1 MPFLLVRR
9 RGEACHLR
17 THARHGRKARAA
29 WLRWAGARAACTK
42 EDVLGLPVRG
52 RAHLVLQQRPVGLK
66 GRIEVIGAAR
76 LRLRLDELVTR
87 APRGS
92 DALVR
97 PSDVA
102 RACGFDTEAAQ
113 KLTRRHGA
121 PAGRLRRLGELA
133 RLKVGHAAGRKC
145 WYRRGGRGQ
154 RREGHPGAQDLSCHY
169 RRRNHR
175 DFVG

>member
-1 MPFLLVRR
+1 MPSLLVRR

-29 WLRWAGARAACTK
+29 WLSWAGARAACTK

-52 RAHLVLQQRPVGLK
+52 RAHLVLQRRPFGLG
-66 GRIEVIGAAR
+66 GRVEVIGATR

-102 RACGFDTEAAQ
+102 RACGFDVEAAQ
-113 KLTRRHGA
+113 KLNRGHGA

-133 RLKVGHAAGRKC
+133 RLKGAH
-145 WYRRGGRGQ
+145 RRWAKSLGGMCSRRAPRSRQRTMYFRGLVLTQ
-154 RREGHPGAQDLSCHY
+154 RA
-169 RRRNHR
+169 
-175 DFVG
+175 